1 MIGRSEVEIG
11 ADFLLHHEHHHLG
24 VVVLKGFKALL
35 QLRNLIV
42 GNRLQLPIGH
52 AISVHHDLLWE
63 TVVHLKRHLEEVTF
77 GSRISEKLTPI
88 VQAGDLA
95 AGPTPVVQA
104 GDLAVGPYSKLAQ
117 ST

>member
-1 MIGRSEVEIG
+1 MTLQEYSSQVNFSSLFLLDCVYLPLTAGYGMIDYSPRGGRHKVIGGSEVEIG

-35 QLRNLIV
+35 QLRNLVV

-63 TVVHLKRHLEEVTF
+63 TVVHLK
-77 GSRISEKLTPI
+77 
-88 VQAGDLA
+88 
-95 AGPTPVVQA
+95 
-104 GDLAVGPYSKLAQ
+104 
-117 ST
+117 

>member
-1 MIGRSEVEIG
+1 MIGGSKVEIS
-11 ADFLLHHEHHHLG
+11 ADFLLYHEHHHLG

-77 GSRISEKLTPI
+77 GSRITVKSSHPFCRLETWQLGPHLLCRLETWQLGPI
-88 VQAGDLA
+88 A
-95 AGPTPVVQA
+95 
-104 GDLAVGPYSKLAQ
+104 S
-117 ST
+117 